1 MKTLTI
7 FFIPVFFIN
16 YSCFGKDVFKYR
28 VSYPDKLKIE
38 SCIKKLYQTRS
49 FKPIYNSIK
58 EILNKHDSEIKIMCN
73 EDINNK
79 KHALNKKEGASYLYG
94 NVKNNKDAGGIILRC
109 SKIDDKNH
117 ITKGCLSL
125 AHELVHVYDFLN
137 KRISYSDGVNEE
149 KYKEQLISEL
159 NARRLSC
166 SIAKEIYLFYSVSP
180 EKSSPLFNELLHQMI
195 NVQNLTTN
203 SFIRSYIYA
212 YSKGVDILDTKYS
225 FTKVMGVLEKRLKT
239 SKDKMDK
246 DILDAYKNKNCLPRL
261 SSGKVIWKF

>member
-1 MKTLTI
+1 MKIITI

-16 YSCFGKDVFKYR
+16 YSCFGKDVFNYR
-28 VSYPDKLKIE
+28 VSYSDKIKIE
-38 SCIKKLYQTRS
+38 SCIKKLNQTRS
-49 FKPIYNSIK
+49 FRLIYNSIK

-79 KHALNKKEGASYLYG
+79 HALTKNEGASYLYG

-109 SKIDDKNH
+109 NKIDDKNS

-125 AHELVHVYDFLN
+125 AHEFVHVYDFLN
-137 KRISYSDGVNEE
+137 KRISYSGGVNEE

-195 NVQNLTTN
+195 NVQNLTTD

-212 YSKGVDILDTKYS
+212 YSKGVDVLNTKYS
-225 FTKVMGVLEKRLKT
+225 FTKVMEILENRLKN

-246 DILDAYKNKNCLPRL
+246 EILDAYKNKNCLPRL
-261 SSGKVIWKF
+261 SSGKIIWKF